1 MRKVLFGVTIPLT
14 ANAFLSEQ
22 LVELAKQG
30 WDVHLAVSPVDGYQ
44 QLLAL
49 EGVHVHPIPMKRGP
63 SFFADLRSLVSWLR
77 LIKQL
82 RPNLVVASTPKAGLL
97 GMLSSRIQKTPVRLY
112 HVRGLRAEGLEGL
125 MARISLFS
133 EKIAI
138 SSATD
143 VLCDSKSLLVKM
155 RELQLLPSNDGIVLG
170 EGSCCGVDV
179 DRFRPP
185 TSEERLI
192 SRAKLGLGEKDFV
205 IGFVGRLAIDKG
217 IRELVTAV
225 GLLFRSNPEVKL
237 VLVGPIEQED
247 VREISTFLREIESAP
262 WAILTGP
269 QDDTASSY
277 WAFDLFCSP
286 SYREGFPVAILE
298 AQAAGVPVVTTH
310 ATGCTDSISPGITGL
325 LVDPRDASM
334 LSEAIER
341 LMRDRALMNSMSN
354 SARERTT
361 HQFNKT
367 MVQERFIQY
376 LEPLTLNSGA
386 IGN

>member
-63 SFFADLRSLVSWLR
+63 SLFADLRSLVSWLR

-155 RELQLLPSNDGIVLG
+155 RELQLLPSNGGIVLG
-170 EGSCCGVDV
+170 EGSCNGVDIEH
-179 DRFRPP
+179 FRPP
-185 TSEERLI
+185 TNDERAT
-192 SRAKLGLGEKDFV
+192 SRAKLQLSDDDIV
-205 IGFVGRLAIDKG
+205 IGFVGRLAVDKG
-217 IRELVTAV
+217 IKELVQAA
-225 GLLFRSNPEVKL
+225 GNAHECNQNVKL
-237 VLVGPIEQED
+237 VLVGAVELED
-247 VREISTFLREIESAP
+247 ADVLRETLEELHDSP
-262 WAILTGP
+262 WATLTGP
-269 QDDTASSY
+269 ITDPRSTY

-286 SYREGFPVAILE
+286 SYREGFPIAILE
-298 AQAAGVPVVTTH
+298 AQASGLAVITTRV
-310 ATGCTDSISPGITGL
+310 TGCVDSIEPDITGL
-325 LVDPRDASM
+325 LINARD
-334 LSEAIER
+334 
-341 LMRDRALMNSMSN
+341 
-354 SARERTT
+354 SARLQSAIQKLEGNQSKRIIMGAAARKRAMSE
-361 HQFNKT
+361 FNMP
-367 MVQERFIQY
+367 MVQARFIDY
-376 LEPLTLNSGA
+376 LDEIALASRS
-386 IGN
+386 I